1 MKKTPEQQTRSPT
14 CCCSQSAPPTRAALS
29 TNTFLVSAEDLELQ
43 QAVEASFATSM
54 PKSATPCYIA
64 SREPKLCCGCCL
76 VSDVL
81 STDAC
86 AEVYEACQRAEREM
100 LAFDPDRVGN
110 RDRGRYSFGAACE
123 KGSMLH
129 ERAWALKLLDNPQC
143 IQLLRAIFKE
153 AGGFHIWGAGGDF
166 VRGHHC
172 CCCC

>member
-1 MKKTPEQQTRSPT
+1 MTRNNIIRVVEKAEQSRWAASELATWNSDCLIAWDHIAGRLGVAIDGLKDAEKISMQNFQFVSRPRQTT
-14 CCCSQSAPPTRAALS
+14 
-29 TNTFLVSAEDLELQ
+29 VEAEDLELQ

-64 SREPKLCCGCCL
+64 SREPKLCYGFCL

-110 RDRGRYSFGAACE
+110 RDRG
-123 KGSMLH
+123 
-129 ERAWALKLLDNPQC
+129 
-143 IQLLRAIFKE
+143 I
-153 AGGFHIWGAGGDF
+153 HIWGAGGDF